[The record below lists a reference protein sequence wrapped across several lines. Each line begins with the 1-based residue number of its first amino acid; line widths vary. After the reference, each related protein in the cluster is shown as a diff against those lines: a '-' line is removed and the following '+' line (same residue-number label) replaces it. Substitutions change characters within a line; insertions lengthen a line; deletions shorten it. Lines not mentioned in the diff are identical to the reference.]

1 MKILSVAIPCYNSQ
15 DYMRHA
21 VDSALAGG
29 EDVEILI
36 IDDGSTDDTAK
47 IADELEKE
55 HPGIVRAIHQE
66 NGGHGEA
73 VNAGLRNAKG
83 LYYKVLDSDDW
94 LDREA
99 LIKVLEALRT
109 FIREGR
115 LIDMFLANY
124 VYEKPSL
131 HKHKAI
137 RYEGVFPQNEVFGW
151 DDIKKFK
158 ISQNILMHSV
168 IYRTQMLLDCKL
180 ELPKHTFYVDNIFVY
195 NPLPFVKSMY
205 YMNVDLYRYFIGR
218 DDQSV
223 NEKVMISRIDQQIKV
238 NKIMIDAYDLTRIR
252 NRKLRD
258 YMVKYLAMMMT
269 VSSVFLIK
277 EGSEESLEKRTELWK
292 YLKNSSKST
301 FRLVNKQVLSK
312 PMQIRGK
319 AGRKMVV
326 WGYSISRKL
335 YGFN

>member
-1 MKILSVAIPCYNSQ
+1 MKILTVAIPCYNSQ

-21 VDSALAGG
+21 VESVLVGG

-36 IDDGSTDDTAK
+36 INDGSVDDTGK
-47 IADELEKE
+47 IADELEQE
-55 HPGIVRAIHQE
+55 YPGIIRAIHQE

-73 VNAGLRNAKG
+73 VNAGIRNAKG
-83 LYYKVLDSDDW
+83 LYFKVLDSDDW

-99 LIKVLEALRT
+99 LVKVMEKLRS

-115 LIDMFLANY
+115 LVDMFLANY
-124 VYEKPSL
+124 VYEKPSV

-137 RYEGVFPQNEVFGW
+137 RYEGVFPQEKIFGW
-151 DDIKKFK
+151 SDIKKFK

-168 IYRTQMLLDCKL
+168 IYRTQMLLDCSL

-195 NPLPFVKSMY
+195 TPLPYVKTMY
-205 YMNVDLYRYFIGR
+205 YMDVDLYRYFIGR

-223 NEKVMISRIDQQIKV
+223 NEKVMMGRIDQQIKV
-238 NKIMIDAYDLTRIR
+238 NKLMIDAHDLNKIK
-252 NRKLRD
+252 NKKLRD

-292 YLKNSSKST
+292 YLKNSGRNT
-301 FRLVNKQVLSK
+301 YRLVNKQVLSK

>member
-1 MKILSVAIPCYNSQ
+1 MKILTVAIPCYNSQ

-21 VDSALAGG
+21 VESVLVGG

-36 IDDGSTDDTAK
+36 INDGSVDDTGK
-47 IADELEKE
+47 IADELEQE
-55 HPGIVRAIHQE
+55 YPGIIRAIHQE

-73 VNAGLRNAKG
+73 VNAGIRNAKG
-83 LYYKVLDSDDW
+83 LYFKVLDSDDW

-99 LIKVLEALRT
+99 LVKVMEKLRS

-115 LIDMFLANY
+115 LVDMFLANY
-124 VYEKPSL
+124 VYEKPSV

-137 RYEGVFPQNEVFGW
+137 RYEGVFPQEKIFGW
-151 DDIKKFK
+151 SDIKKFK

-168 IYRTQMLLDCKL
+168 IYRTQMLLDCSL

-195 NPLPFVKSMY
+195 TPLPYVKTMY
-205 YMNVDLYRYFIGR
+205 YMDVDLYRYFIGR

-223 NEKVMISRIDQQIKV
+223 NEKVMMGRIDQQIKV
-238 NKIMIDAYDLTRIR
+238 NKLMIDAHDLNKIK
-252 NRKLRD
+252 NKKLRD

-277 EGSEESLEKRTELWK
+277 EGSEESLEKRTELC
-292 YLKNSSKST
+292 KN
-301 FRLVNKQVLSK
+301 RCYVLVL
-312 PMQIRGK
+312 
-319 AGRKMVV
+319 A
-326 WGYSISRKL
+326 
-335 YGFN
+335 